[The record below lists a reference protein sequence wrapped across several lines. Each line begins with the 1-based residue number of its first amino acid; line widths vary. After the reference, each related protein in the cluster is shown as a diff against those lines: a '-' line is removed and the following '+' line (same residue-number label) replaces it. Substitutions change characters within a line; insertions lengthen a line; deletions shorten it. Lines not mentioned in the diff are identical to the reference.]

1 MDFKK
6 KRILQVEDDA
16 VTSLLQKRI
25 LERNNYDVVCA
36 TTGEDALAVID
47 SGESYDLILMDIE
60 LGSGIDGTETAKI
73 ILKNHDT
80 PIIFVSSH
88 TEQEVVKKI
97 EGITSYG
104 YILKN
109 SGEFVLIA
117 SIKMAFRLFEA
128 KLEAKQKKEQLVQSE
143 LRYRNLFLEM
153 QLGVAIHRIILD
165 NTGKPVNYVFLDV
178 NPGFEKMTGLNKQDI
193 IGKTVLDVLP
203 ETEPYWIENYGEVA
217 LTGKPLNFENFS
229 SALGKYYSVVAY
241 RTEPM
246 KFAVIIDDVTI
257 RKRTEKE
264 KEILKNQLSQSQ
276 KMESIGRLAGGI
288 AHDFNNMLSVILFQ
302 SEAGIIHSSDGR
314 RTTSRFEEIK
324 KAALR
329 SAELTKQ
336 LLLFA
341 RKQSVT
347 PKVLYL
353 NDAIA
358 KMMSLLRKLIGE
370 DIKLNW
376 LPDPDLWT
384 IKIDPT
390 QIDQILVN
398 LLVNARDAIK
408 DTGSI
413 TLETKNIVID
423 EDYCRKNS
431 GFIPG
436 KHVMLAVSDNG
447 CGMDQETISK
457 IFEPLFTTKDVGKGT
472 GFGLSTVYGI
482 VKQNKAGIKVYSELG
497 HGTTFKIYFPC
508 SRHKVREEIEIIGER
523 APVRG
528 SETIVLVED
537 EKLMIDITTAM
548 LREYGYTVIPF
559 NRAPEALKAIQSKK
573 IKIDLLITDVIMP
586 EMNGRVLAEKVN
598 EFNPLIKV
606 LFVSG
611 YTANVISRHGVLEK
625 NVPFLQKPFSI
636 NALAQ
641 KVREVLD
648 SKS

>member
-314 RTTSRFEEIK
+314 RTTGRFKEIK